1 MKLANDK
8 RKAIVTIDFRD
19 WKWLSNFQ
27 RFISHVEDVDVLNG
41 TKEGSITV
49 DFSKLKHQDQ
59 NGDTQF
65 EV

>member
-1 MKLANDK
+1 MKVGNDK
-8 RKAIVTIDFRD
+8 TKAIVTFDFRD

-27 RFISHVEDVDVLNG
+27 RFTSHVDDVDVLNG

-49 DFSKLKHQDQ
+49 DFSKLKHQDES
-59 NGDTQF
+59 GETRF